1 MREYEYF
8 QVDVF
13 TSEPF
18 TGNPLAVIPDAG
30 GLTPREMMMI
40 AREFYLPETTFI
52 VPPETPDALFRMRIF
67 TPTVELPFTG
77 HPAVGGLWVMAE
89 LGRIELTEPVTT
101 ICYEQGVGPLTAD
114 LHVVDGRIDRIVME
128 QCPPVFLAELR
139 NVNSLASALGVNP
152 DEITST
158 GLTPQV
164 VSTGMPQL
172 MVPFRSLSA
181 VQRLNAAEMELVSI
195 MRVLNGV
202 GSSFMHVWTTETV
215 NPESTV
221 HARGFAHLVGIPE
234 DPVTGN
240 ANGALGAYLVRY
252 GVVPLTGSRATIVSE
267 QGIEVG
273 RPGSLTVEVD
283 HDNGVPR
290 AVRVGGRCVQV
301 ARGVIR
307 F

>member
-1 MREYEYF
+1 MREYEYY

-18 TGNPLAVIPDAG
+18 TGNPLAIIPDAE
-30 GLTPREMMMI
+30 GLTPQEMMMI
-40 AREFYLPETTFI
+40 AREFYLPETAFV
-52 VPPETPDALFRMRIF
+52 VPPETPEASFRMRIF

-77 HPAVGGLWVMAE
+77 HPVVGGLWVMAE
-89 LGRIELTEPVTT
+89 LGKVELTEPVTT
-101 ICYEQGVGPLTAD
+101 VCYEQGVGPLTAD
-114 LHVVDGRIDRIVME
+114 IHVKDGRVDYVMMD
-128 QCPPVFLAELR
+128 QCSPVFLAELK
-139 NVNSLASALGVNP
+139 NVKSLASALGVNP
-152 DEITST
+152 DEITRT
-158 GLTPQV
+158 GLPAQV

-195 MRVLNGV
+195 MKVLNGV
-202 GSSFMHVWTTETV
+202 GSSFMHVFTTETV

-240 ANGALGAYLVRY
+240 ANGALGAYLVKY
-252 GVVPLTGSRATIVSE
+252 GVVPLTGSTATIVSE
-267 QGIEVG
+267 QGIEIG

-283 HDNGVPR
+283 HVNGVPK

-301 ARGVIR
+301 ARGVISI
-307 F
+307 